1 MIVYGRQKVV
11 IVVKLAKI
19 DLILYLFENGTFERV
34 CRSTVGKKSKQ
45 KKKKTYGLILI
56 DIFELLFLLF

>member
-19 DLILYLFENGTFERV
+19 DLILFLFEDGTFETV
-34 CRSTVGKKSKQ
+34 SRSTVGKKSKQ
-45 KKKKTYGLILI
+45 KKKKLM
-56 DIFELLFLLF
+56 D

>member
-19 DLILYLFENGTFERV
+19 DLILFLFEDGTFETV
-34 CRSTVGKKSKQ
+34 SRSTVGKKRE
-45 KKKKTYGLILI
+45 KKKTYRFILI
-56 DIFELLFLLF
+56 YL